1 MGAPNTKQVSKL
13 TFKLGSR
20 VEMAFRGVFE
30 APMVMGSNFGLLG
43 CVKAETNLDEDQW
56 VRGFSQYWD
65 SGIYSAKNWD
75 DTDTTSYTIASDA
88 TPDRYLEVKPF
99 FVEVEDYRSTLGLLG
114 IDHIERIKN
123 QLECI
128 TQKALEEEL
137 WDGTVRLGES
147 HSNRALVDPAATIL
161 NSGTALSA
169 RRALALLEQSI
180 GETSSCG
187 IQGVIHM
194 TRDVASLLVNSN
206 VLYHAS
212 TIYPGRKDT
221 HYLTTLAGTP
231 VVVGSGYSGAGPTD
245 AAGDTETPSTTN
257 KWMYATGEVRVILG
271 DIDVVNDNLAQG
283 YDVSGNAN
291 NMLLKAI
298 RPVAVYFDSSVHLA
312 IRVDLAA

>member
-75 DTDTTSYTIASDA
+75 DTDTTSYTIASNA

-180 GETSSCG
+180 GESSACG

-194 TRDVASLLVNSN
+194 TRDVAALVASSN
-206 VLYHAS
+206 L
-212 TIYPGRKDT
+212 IYP
-221 HYLTTLAGTP
+221 LTDSGETFLRTVGGTP
-231 VVVGSGYSGAGPTD
+231 VIIGSGYSGAGPTD
-245 AAGDTETPSTTN
+245 AAGDSETPTATN
-257 KWMYATGEVRVILG
+257 KWMYATGDVRVILG
-271 DIDVVNDNLAQG
+271 NIDVVNDNLAQG

-291 NMLLKAI
+291 NMRLKAI
-298 RPVAVYFDSSVHLA
+298 RPAAVYFDSAVHLA
-312 IRVDLAA
+312 IRVDLTA